1 MTVYFQLT
9 KKRKKKT
16 QNNLS
21 FLWRIGTL
29 QKKNVRFGN
38 GPLAMSEFTLCSRN
52 CLKHLS
58 ENLTVV
64 AGSRGPTWAAW
75 LQQSFPGWKKTQS
88 PRAAWMCTFGLTTPS
103 LGIHLHG
110 PPPPPAFSPKQ
121 LFHRH
126 AVVHNGSFFSSQ
138 IKPIAGLKTF
148 LSSLLPC
155 CPDCDTAVLAKQLV
169 SGKKK
174 QGKVDRYQRRGV
186 LCGLLESL
194 SSGFHL
200 KTQRCFLTCFVFILT
215 MNGAASLVS
224 K

>member
-1 MTVYFQLT
+1 M
-9 KKRKKKT
+9 
-16 QNNLS
+16 
-21 FLWRIGTL
+21 L
-29 QKKNVRFGN
+29 QKKNVRFSN

-64 AGSRGPTWAAW
+64 AGRQRPDLGSMTAAVIPRMKESAVAESRANVYVWTDDAVACYPPAWSSPTPSPFHRSNSSVATPSATMGTAR
-75 LQQSFPGWKKTQS
+75 LNLSLGWK
-88 PRAAWMCTFGLTTPS
+88 
-103 LGIHLHG
+103 H
-110 PPPPPAFSPKQ
+110 
-121 LFHRH
+121 
-126 AVVHNGSFFSSQ
+126 FF
-138 IKPIAGLKTF
+138 P
-148 LSSLLPC
+148 LSSPAA
-155 CPDCDTAVLAKQLV
+155 PIVTRRFLASNLFL
-169 SGKKK
+169 GKKK
-174 QGKVDRYQRRGV
+174 KKTQGKVDRYQRRGV